1 MKTSSIKTVNP
12 ATGKIE
18 KEFQEMYEEQ
28 INQILD
34 KAVYAFQQWKI
45 TSFEDRAEIIHTTAS
60 LMREKKED
68 LAKLCAKEMGK
79 ILEEGIAEVEL
90 CANILDYY
98 ADKSKEFL
106 ADKPIDTPQGKAFIS
121 YEPIGVILSVQP
133 WNFPFYQLVRSSAPN
148 IMAGNT
154 MVMKHASNVPQCAE
168 MMEKLFLDA
177 GLPKGVYT
185 NLFIPGSK
193 VSNLAAD
200 DRIKGVAL
208 TGSEPAGASLA
219 SAAGKNIKKSTL
231 ELGGSDPF
239 IVLEDA
245 DIDSAVEVAA
255 YGRLWNAGQVCV
267 SPKRIIVM
275 ESFADQFIQKS
286 KEIYERVTVGD
297 PLDPTTNLAPLSSQK
312 ALEEVISQVEK
323 TVSQGAKL
331 VFGGKKIMGEG
342 AYMEPTILTGI
353 KKGMLAYSDEIFG
366 PVLCI
371 YSVKNEA
378 EAIELA
384 NDTEFGLGATIFSKD
399 INHAVEVARKIDTGM
414 VFINELT
421 GTSPELPFGG
431 TKQSGYGKELS
442 ELGIYEFVNE
452 KLIRIAK

>member
-12 ATGKIE
+12 STGKIE

-45 TSFEDRAEIIHTTAS
+45 TSFEDKAEIIHTTAS
-60 LMREKKED
+60 LMREKKEE

-79 ILEEGIAEVEL
+79 ILAEGIAEVEL

-106 ADKPIDTPQGKAFIS
+106 ADKSIDTPQGKAFIS

-148 IMAGNT
+148 LMAGNT

-219 SAAGKNIKKSTL
+219 SVAGKNIKKSTL

-286 KEIYERVTVGD
+286 KEIYQRVTVGD
-297 PLDPTTNLAPLSSQK
+297 PLDLNTNLAPLSSHK

-331 VFGGKKIMGEG
+331 VLGGKKIKGEG

-371 YSVKNEA
+371 YAVKNEA

>member
-18 KEFQEMYEEQ
+18 KEFQEMSEEQ

-34 KAVYAFQQWKI
+34 MAVYAFQQWKI

-60 LMREKKED
+60 LMREKKEE

-79 ILEEGIAEVEL
+79 ILEEGIAEVKL

-200 DRIKGVAL
+200 NRIKGVAL

-219 SAAGKNIKKSTL
+219 SVAGKNIKKSTL

-297 PLDPTTNLAPLSSQK
+297 PLDPNTNLAPLSSQK

-331 VFGGKKIMGEG
+331 VFGGKKIKGEG
-342 AYMEPTILTGI
+342 TYMEPTILTGI

-371 YSVKNEA
+371 YAVKNEA

>member
-18 KEFQEMYEEQ
+18 KEFQEMSEEQ

-106 ADKPIDTPQGKAFIS
+106 ADKPIDTPQGKAFIC

-200 DRIKGVAL
+200 NRIKGVAL

-219 SAAGKNIKKSTL
+219 SVAGKNIKKSTL

-297 PLDPTTNLAPLSSQK
+297 PLDPNTNLAPLSSQK

-331 VFGGKKIMGEG
+331 VFGGKKIKGEG
-342 AYMEPTILTGI
+342 AYMEPTILIGI
-353 KKGMLAYSDEIFG
+353 KKGMLAYTDEIFG

-371 YSVKNEA
+371 YAVKNEA